1 MLGQKVGN
9 HTPRCLILVV
19 TGFCFC
25 CICCCCLC
33 CYCCCR
39 CCCCRCCCRCR
50 NDLTCTNIVRTRNRS
65 QMSDFK
71 SRVEVSTASY
81 VSSGLLLNVNA
92 MRQGPTGSGLARR
105 VPVALDTRLCMFSKH
120 QEIFSFYKL
129 QLALR
134 CLQQVMP

>member
-1 MLGQKVGN
+1 MRDKKTLTHAFLWLCVGSTLN
-9 HTPRCLILVV
+9 EGVR
-19 TGFCFC
+19 G
-25 CICCCCLC
+25 
-33 CYCCCR
+33 R
-39 CCCCRCCCRCR
+39 S
-50 NDLTCTNIVRTRNRS
+50 NTCWKDSVDERLFITYRS